1 MNFLKLILFSFL
13 FCSISAT
20 AQYGNNAYGSNGGR
34 ARTNQFPQSTPKT
47 PSAEDIEK
55 EKNKKVDELMI
66 KLKEELTLDELQLI
80 AIKNEI
86 VSSSKSIEIV
96 MKKDFSD
103 EDKSNEIKSIR
114 EKTDKA
120 INSYLNPSQKEK
132 YQKLKEEKVQNKDD
146 KKKKEKEKKEKEN
159 D

>member
-1 MNFLKLILFSFL
+1 MNLLKLVLFSIL

-20 AQYGNNAYGSNGGR
+20 AQYGNNPYGNNGGR
-34 ARTNQFPQSTPKT
+34 GRTNQFPQSTPKT

-55 EKNKKVDELMI
+55 DKTKKIDELMV
-66 KLKEELTLDELQLI
+66 KLKEDLTLDELQLI

-114 EKTDKA
+114 EKTDKT
-120 INSYLNPSQKEK
+120 INSYLNASQKEK

-146 KKKKEKEKKEKEN
+146 KKKRNKEQKEKMN